1 MYALSL
7 LAATTQDWW
16 QVLLADLLQAFVVIA
31 VPVISTL
38 VAVLLRRWK
47 INLEADQVEKVAAKA
62 AGWAEQK
69 ALSALKE
76 GKPKTS
82 AAEKM
87 SLALDFGNEMV
98 DKYKLKSSA
107 VSKLEHLIEAHLG
120 SKKLEKK
127 ENA

>member
-87 SLALDFGNEMV
+87 DLALNFGNELV
-98 DKYKLKSSA
+98 EKYGLKRAAAEKLQD
-107 VSKLEHLIEAHLG
+107 LIEAELG
-120 SKKLEKK
+120 KKKLDEKK
-127 ENA
+127 VE